1 MRRSL
6 DRDYYKDIQDLP
18 PRPFR
23 MSHRMHL
30 GKQDDFSQIFS
41 KRKRTLV
48 QSLILYADHC
58 IEALRQSLTCSLDM
72 TPIPRPW
79 IPQAGIYHAD
89 IDQWHTCRDYSS
101 VRSWMD
107 WRNRD
112 EQDSD
117 FINVTHRYKD
127 RNALYAKFNPW

>member
-30 GKQDDFSQIFS
+30 GKQ
-41 KRKRTLV
+41 TLNT
-48 QSLILYADHC
+48 QQLTRIALPACLTICADHC

-72 TPIPRPW
+72 TPVPRPW

-112 EQDSD
+112 EEDGD

-127 RNALYAKFNPW
+127 RGALYSKYNPW

>member
-1 MRRSL
+1 MEFSGL
-6 DRDYYKDIQDLP
+6 LN
-18 PRPFR
+18 F
-23 MSHRMHL
+23 
-30 GKQDDFSQIFS
+30 GKYRLVSQ
-41 KRKRTLV
+41 RLTR
-48 QSLILYADHC
+48 YADHC

-72 TPIPRPW
+72 TPVPRPW

-127 RNALYAKFNPW
+127 PDALYAKYNPW